1 MPVSSHHW
9 GYREPRRWTP
19 PPAPILWSD
28 PGFFCCA
35 CKPTLY
41 GSLHPEAG
49 SCIVAEIPNVEDQMK
64 RNLLIGSA
72 FVATIAVLGVGS
84 SVLGRKAQAS
94 GVEAPRFEVDPMW
107 PKPLPNHWL
116 LGNTIGV
123 SVDGQDHIWIIH
135 RGGSLERMENY
146 AAA

>member
-1 MPVSSHHW
+1 
-9 GYREPRRWTP
+9 
-19 PPAPILWSD
+19 
-28 PGFFCCA
+28 
-35 CKPTLY
+35 
-41 GSLHPEAG
+41 
-49 SCIVAEIPNVEDQMK
+49 MK

-84 SVLGRKAQAS
+84 SVLGRKSQAS

-123 SVDGQDHIWIIH
+123 SVDASDHVWIIH
-135 RGGSLERMENY
+135 RAGSLEPKEIY
-146 AAA
+146 ASTTPPGASCCLPAPPVLEFDQEGNLIGH